1 VGASWVDDG
10 ELHRAPRRRPDVTE
24 VVEDGEALLY
34 EPDGNTHRL
43 TGLATVLWHCLDG
56 SVSLRELADELG
68 EVVADSPA
76 AAEEQVRD
84 HVRLLFEAGLL
95 LEPGPA
101 DGRADGGGRRADA
114 RPVQPSEAVDGPELV
129 AHRLDRG
136 AHAPIVAAPG
146 RRRWMDSTV
155 DRFAYRC
162 LPLKIANESGWVI
175 ESEHAVLVTWDGGP
189 GLQSLEITCLRG
201 ASPCAAVSHFGHGI
215 LTWTLPY
222 LFRTSPGY
230 NLLMRGPA
238 NWPKD
243 GAYPLEGLIE
253 TDWTAA
259 TATMNW
265 KLTRPGLTV
274 RFDVGDPI
282 AMLVPTRRGEL
293 EAVRPRV
300 ADIDDETEM
309 AGRYRRWAASRAAF
323 LGELPTRGAVPRS
336 QSWEKHYMRG
346 QDVDGRAAPE
356 HQRRRVLHDFA
367 PVEGAGGHDTGGMTV
382 PDPTPDTDAPPD
394 G

>member
-1 VGASWVDDG
+1 VGAIGVDDG
-10 ELHRAPRRRPDVTE
+10 ELDRAPRRRPDVSE
-24 VVEDGEALLY
+24 VVEDGDALLY

-56 SVSLRELADELG
+56 SVSLRELAAEL
-68 EVVADSPA
+68 ADAIGGTPSD
-76 AAEEQVRD
+76 AEAQVRD
-84 HVRLLFEAGLL
+84 HVRLLYEAGLL
-95 LEPGPA
+95 ADHAPSAVRARGDATGPDAAEPSRV
-101 DGRADGGGRRADA
+101 D
-114 RPVQPSEAVDGPELV
+114 AVDGPELV
-129 AHRLDRG
+129 AHRLHPG
-136 AHAPIVAAPG
+136 PCAPIVEAPG

-162 LPLKIANESGWVI
+162 LPLKVANESGWVI
-175 ESEHAVLVTWDGGP
+175 ESEHTVLVTWDGGP
-189 GLQSLEITCLRG
+189 GRRSLDITCLRG
-201 ASPCAAVSHFGHGI
+201 APPCPAVSHFGHGI

-222 LFRTSPGY
+222 LFQTSPGY

-243 GAYPLEGLIE
+243 GASPLEGLIE

-293 EAVRPRV
+293 ESVRPRL
-300 ADIDDETEM
+300 ADIDDEAEV
-309 AGRYRRWAASRAAF
+309 AGRYRRWAASRMAF
-323 LGELPTRGAVPRS
+323 LGELPSRGSVPRS
-336 QSWEKHYMRG
+336 QTWEQHYMRG
-346 QDVDGRAAPE
+346 QDTDGRTAPE
-356 HQRRRVLHDFA
+356 HQRRRVLRSFGSAPGVEVHD
-367 PVEGAGGHDTGGMTV
+367 PVGTAA
-382 PDPTPDTDAPPD
+382 PDPAPGTDAPPD
-394 G
+394 V

>member
-1 VGASWVDDG
+1 VGAIGVDDG
-10 ELHRAPRRRPDVTE
+10 ELGRAPRRRPDVNE
-24 VVEDGEALLY
+24 VVEDGDALLY

-56 SVSLRELADELG
+56 SVSLRELAVEL
-68 EVVADSPA
+68 ADAVGGTPA
-76 AAEEQVRD
+76 DAETQVRE
-84 HVRLLFEAGLL
+84 HVRLLGEAGLL
-95 LEPGPA
+95 VEGGPSTT
-101 DGRADGGGRRADA
+101 GVADA
-114 RPVQPSEAVDGPELV
+114 AVTPEVRNPSPVEDGDAPELV
-129 AHRLDRG
+129 AHRLHPG
-136 AHAPIVAAPG
+136 ACAPIVAAPG

-162 LPLKIANESGWVI
+162 LPLKVANESGWVI
-175 ESEHAVLVTWDGGP
+175 ESEHTVLVTWDGGP
-189 GLQSLEITCLRG
+189 GKRSLDITCLRG
-201 ASPCAAVSHFGHGI
+201 EAPCPAVSHFGHGI

-243 GAYPLEGLIE
+243 GAAPLEGLIE

-300 ADIDDETEM
+300 ADIDDETEV
-309 AGRYRRWAASRAAF
+309 AGRYRRWAASRATF
-323 LGELPTRGAVPRS
+323 LGELPSRGAVPRS

-346 QDVDGRAAPE
+346 QDVDGRPAPE
-356 HQRRRVLHDFA
+356 HQRRRDLRSFA
-367 PVEGAGGHDTGGMTV
+367 PLEEAEWHDNVGIAV
-382 PDPTPDTDAPPD
+382 PQPAPTSDPTPD